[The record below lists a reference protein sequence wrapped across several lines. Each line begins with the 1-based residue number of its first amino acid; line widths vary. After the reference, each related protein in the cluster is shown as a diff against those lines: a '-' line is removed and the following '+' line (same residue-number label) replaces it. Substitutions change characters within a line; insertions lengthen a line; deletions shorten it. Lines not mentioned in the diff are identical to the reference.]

1 MIEEVINSILDAED
15 AAKRRVEEAEAKAA
29 EIVAQAE
36 AEISSYKKQQAALNK
51 AAFAD
56 AVKQADKLAE
66 QKASERLAQLNADT
80 DKETAKY
87 VKNVDKAVKLI
98 VEAN

>member
-1 MIEEVINSILDAED
+1 M
-15 AAKRRVEEAEAKAA
+15 RVAFQLNTTLITHCALRITAEAKAA